1 MPPPRR
7 RVTDS
12 LCAVLAALLD
22 EDDDLPVTR
31 TAGDVAT
38 DANLSQTTA
47 GDVLVRLVTDGHAE
61 TGLTP
66 PRDRSRLTA
75 RPLRTYTLTTTGATY
90 ARTVL
95 GRAGVTVPGD
105 PT

>member
-1 MPPPRR
+1 VPPPRR
-7 RVTDS
+7 RITAS

-22 EDDDLPVTR
+22 GDLPVTR

-47 GDVLVRLVTDGHAE
+47 GDVLNRLVTDGHAD

-66 PRDRSRLTA
+66 PGDRSRLTA
-75 RPLRTYTLTTTGATY
+75 RPVRTYTLNTTGATY
-90 ARTVL
+90 ARAVL
-95 GRAGVTVPGD
+95 GLAGATVPGD